1 MCALFG
7 ARFAS
12 QTHTLTPIALYIKVN
27 VICRDHQAHSQFRLT
42 STLLFHHKLL
52 SLFLCYMHIISPIY
66 QIFSCVARL
75 VFPQF
80 NARYVFRDCSSYC
93 PWTYWFISC
102 VISSS
107 HFINSPHLDS
117 LFVVHAA
124 MCATVFYTRCT
135 ERDTHSFGLEINLRA
150 RCTEWKRKKNPKYVC
165 FIRWPV

>member
-1 MCALFG
+1 
-7 ARFAS
+7 
-12 QTHTLTPIALYIKVN
+12 
-27 VICRDHQAHSQFRLT
+27 
-42 STLLFHHKLL
+42 
-52 SLFLCYMHIISPIY
+52 MHIISPIY

-150 RCTEWKRKKNPKYVC
+150 RRSEWKRKKSKICVLHPLACIEFTKELLRVARAFGISIFVASFSDRQATRTKRKTERIEERRIEKQPQYR
-165 FIRWPV
+165 I